1 MQGGATSEGR
11 MNGAK
16 EGESTFDRGLR
27 AGLTVSFLG
36 SEKGLEEL
44 PLTHPKD
51 Q

>member
-1 MQGGATSEGR
+1 

-27 AGLTVSFLG
+27 VGLTMSFLG
-36 SEKGLEEL
+36 LEKGLEEL

>member
-1 MQGGATSEGR
+1 

-27 AGLTVSFLG
+27 VGLTVSFLG
-36 SEKGLEEL
+36 SEKGLEES